1 MTSLAYDSR
10 RDRVIL
16 HGAGQRQDELWTF
29 DLKSSVWTNAKPR
42 VAAPEGAAPPVCARE
57 AVYIPGQD
65 VFLSYG
71 PAPEDRTLGAVWV
84 YRPGENAWRR
94 ADIPQVTGI
103 ETARRASQNRAL
115 VYDPKRDLI
124 LLVLGGGGDAGITL
138 VYAMRYSHAHATFIS
153 RSR

>member
-1 MTSLAYDSR
+1 M
-10 RDRVIL
+10 
-16 HGAGQRQDELWTF
+16 
-29 DLKSSVWTNAKPR
+29 
-42 VAAPEGAAPPVCARE
+42 
-57 AVYIPGQD
+57 
-65 VFLSYG
+65 FLTYG

-103 ETARRASQNRAL
+103 EAARRASQNRAL
-115 VYDPKRDLI
+115 VYDPKRDLV